1 MAIDPKQLAAF
12 AGVDAPAK
20 GGKPAPVAP
29 AAAPAKPAPHPDLPE
44 DEPESDEEAMAE
56 GTLETEFPKLY
67 PLLEE
72 YGDEFEAVADS
83 LDPAL
88 LADENADISEDEETL
103 GLFLSGL
110 DALPDDL
117 QDAMVEEGPHMEWDK
132 AAEIADALEAGGHI
146 SNPEVV
152 TGLLFHFGQLF
163 DEAAPSA
170 EEVNAEDGAGDM
182 GDEDAEPESP
192 DDEPLPA

>member
-20 GGKPAPVAP
+20 GKPAPAP
-29 AAAPAKPAPHPDLPE
+29 AANAAPAKPAPHPDLPE
-44 DEPESDEEAMAE
+44 DEPESDEEALAE
-56 GTLETEFPKLY
+56 GTLETEYPKLF

-72 YGDEFEAVADS
+72 YGEEFEAIGDS
-83 LDPAL
+83 LDPAM
-88 LADENADISEDEETL
+88 LADESADISEDEETL

-132 AAEIADALEAGGHI
+132 AVQIADALEAGGHI
-146 SNPEVV
+146 TNPDVV
-152 TGLLFHFGQLF
+152 AGLLYHFGQLF
-163 DEAAPSA
+163 DEAAPAA
-170 EEVNAEDGAGDM
+170 EEPDAEDVTGDQGAEEDLNP
-182 GDEDAEPESP
+182 DEN
-192 DDEPLPA
+192 PLEND